1 MVIMPLYDYE
11 CHNCGQRFEARH
23 SINADAPACPHCG
36 AEHPQRLIL
45 GAPTIAQGMLANPGD
60 GRKASKEQ
68 LRDKWAEETPKL
80 RKKLVDKLGEDTV
93 NKYAPTLNNKLD

>member
-1 MVIMPLYDYE
+1 MPLYDYR
-11 CHNCGQRFEARH
+11 CPACNQRFEARH
-23 SINADAPACPHCG
+23 GFDDPAPPCPHCG

-45 GAPTIAQGMLANPGD
+45 TAPTIAQGVNAHPGD

-80 RKKLVDKLGEDTV
+80 REKLVRKLGEETV
-93 NKYAPTLNNKLD
+93 NKHAPTLNTQYD